1 MLIKPRNLFDVEFY
15 LAQLLRGVD
24 YLLGA
29 ERPESHHQRMPA
41 ANAHNPRRSIES
53 TSLGEGTADADTSD
67 CGGI

>member
-1 MLIKPRNLFDVEFY
+1 MLNFIWP
-15 LAQLLRGVD
+15 D
-24 YLLGA
+24 YVKAWIAYSA
-29 ERPESHHQRMPA
+29 ERPEYRHQRIPA